1 MSGIFNKPFEK
12 KWTTPPLLEAYG
24 AMNRATILCVLS
36 VSSRRQRIYKAGIFV
51 WLMFSTGIN
60 VKLLVTVE
68 H

>member
-51 WLMFSTGIN
+51 
-60 VKLLVTVE
+60 
-68 H
+68 